1 MMRTEDIQSKV
12 PVNTLLYIH
21 RVNKAPLDSVVI
33 YEVDS
38 DEVSASWFSL
48 SDSKRRSLGASQRSS
63 AYGINS
69 IDSNSFTIPL
79 LPEHVFKV
87 SSDRKS
93 LIVNISNVEC
103 KALYV
108 RLVFRPPELRPA
120 YVEIVGQDVS
130 DPSNILNDRYEGIS
144 TQRHDESTKK
154 SSSAMAKTT
163 LVHDLV
169 VIRRSIPSFSSSS
182 SSTTVYT
189 TVFFVLSWIAPALG
203 FICIGLG
210 IMYALARRHA
220 LTSLRGS
227 KTNRG
232 RANTESSSSYPSEE
246 KIIMSWLD
254 EVPSEVRSG
263 MEFVS
268 PFIRV
273 LSLCVEYVE
282 RLTTGED
289 TKRLYRVL
297 YVVIVFSSLTDF

>member
-1 MMRTEDIQSKV
+1 M
-12 PVNTLLYIH
+12 
-21 RVNKAPLDSVVI
+21 
-33 YEVDS
+33 
-38 DEVSASWFSL
+38 
-48 SDSKRRSLGASQRSS
+48 
-63 AYGINS
+63 
-69 IDSNSFTIPL
+69 
-79 LPEHVFKV
+79 
-87 SSDRKS
+87 
-93 LIVNISNVEC
+93 
-103 KALYV
+103 
-108 RLVFRPPELRPA
+108 
-120 YVEIVGQDVS
+120 EIVGHDVS
-130 DPSNILNDRYEGIS
+130 DPSKLLNDRYEGIS

-189 TVFFVLSWIAPALG
+189 TVFFVLSWIAPAFG

-227 KTNRG
+227 KTSRG

-297 YVVIVFSSLTDF
+297 YVVSVFKSLTLIDFK

>member
-1 MMRTEDIQSKV
+1 MRTEDIQSKV

-33 YEVDS
+33 YEADS
-38 DEVSASWFSL
+38 SSSDDDTGVSASWFSL
-48 SDSKRRSLGASQRSS
+48 ADSKRRSLGASQKSS
-63 AYGINS
+63 AYGINF

-93 LIVNISNVEC
+93 LIVNISNVQC

-144 TQRHDESTKK
+144 TQRKSTEK
-154 SSSAMAKTT
+154 SSSVMEKTT

-182 SSTTVYT
+182 SSSSSSTTVYI
-189 TVFFVLSWIAPALG
+189 TVFFVLSWITPAFG

-210 IMYALARRHA
+210 IMY
-220 LTSLRGS
+220 
-227 KTNRG
+227 
-232 RANTESSSSYPSEE
+232 
-246 KIIMSWLD
+246 
-254 EVPSEVRSG
+254 
-263 MEFVS
+263 
-268 PFIRV
+268 
-273 LSLCVEYVE
+273 
-282 RLTTGED
+282 
-289 TKRLYRVL
+289 
-297 YVVIVFSSLTDF
+297 VVY

>member
-1 MMRTEDIQSKV
+1 MRTEDIQSKV

-33 YEVDS
+33 YEADS
-38 DEVSASWFSL
+38 SSSDDDTGVSASWFSL
-48 SDSKRRSLGASQRSS
+48 ADSKRRSLGASQKSS
-63 AYGINS
+63 AYGINF

-93 LIVNISNVEC
+93 LIVNISNVQC

-144 TQRHDESTKK
+144 IQRKSTEK
-154 SSSAMAKTT
+154 SSSVMEKTT

-182 SSTTVYT
+182 SSTTVYI
-189 TVFFVLSWIAPALG
+189 TVFFVLSWITPAFG

-210 IMYALARRHA
+210 IMY
-220 LTSLRGS
+220 
-227 KTNRG
+227 
-232 RANTESSSSYPSEE
+232 
-246 KIIMSWLD
+246 
-254 EVPSEVRSG
+254 
-263 MEFVS
+263 
-268 PFIRV
+268 
-273 LSLCVEYVE
+273 
-282 RLTTGED
+282 
-289 TKRLYRVL
+289 
-297 YVVIVFSSLTDF
+297 VVY